1 MSNEVFVQ
9 DNNQSVLTNATVT
22 SNGSTILT
30 GYGFQQVALVINV
43 KAAPTGTSPTI
54 TFTIQEVD
62 PGDKTTT
69 FGNSATTGSITGT
82 GVTKAV
88 INTTTSGSLQI
99 SWTISGASASFTQL
113 YATVVAKATPS
124 TQTVS
129 VVASAASNG
138 LVFGQVTGTANTL
151 SSLRATTYTEQTT
164 NFTGSVKSSSTND
177 TNSAGTGARSVII
190 TYYDQTGAGPFTETV
205 NLNGTTAVNLVNTNH
220 CFIEKMVVATV
231 GSTSSNQGTISLFT
245 GSGGTGTTVGSI
257 GVGNIVSIGTVGDN
271 RTLWSHHYVA
281 SGKTASI
288 LTISAGTNGNQ
299 SGVVF
304 LRVATPT
311 TANSAEFQITE
322 AIATVSA
329 AGSSSVFRVA
339 GAPLQIA
346 GPARITQYLVPN
358 GSNTTFYG
366 GFEYS
371 EL

>member
-9 DNNQSVLTNATVT
+9 DNNQAVLTNATVT
-22 SNGSTILT
+22 SSGSAVLT
-30 GYGFQQVALVINV
+30 GYGFQQISLVVNV
-43 KAAPTGTSPTI
+43 KASPTGTTPTI

-69 FGNSATTGSITGT
+69 FGNSASTQAINAI
-82 GVTKAV
+82 GVFSAI
-88 INTTTSGSLQI
+88 INTTTSGSVKV
-99 SWTISGASASFTQL
+99 SWTVTGASASFTQL
-113 YATVVAKATPS
+113 YATVVAKSTPS
-124 TQTVS
+124 SQTVS
-129 VVASAASNG
+129 VVASAANNG
-138 LVFGQVTGTANTL
+138 LVFGQVVG
-151 SSLRATTYTEQTT
+151 SSGVLASIRATTYTEQTT
-164 NFTGSVKSSSTND
+164 AAQRSLKSSSAND
-177 TNSAGTGARSVII
+177 ASAGTGARTVII
-190 TYYDQTGAGPFTETV
+190 TYFDATGAGPFTETV
-205 NLNGTTAVNLVNTNH
+205 TMNGITAVNTTNTNI
-220 CFIEKMVVATV
+220 CFIEKMVVSTV
-231 GSTSSNQGTISLFT
+231 GSNASNVGTISIFT
-245 GSGGTGTTVGSI
+245 TTGGGGSAFGSI
-257 GVGNIVSIGTVGDN
+257 GVGNIVSAVGDN

-281 SGKTASI
+281 NGKTASI
-288 LTISAGTNGNQ
+288 LTISGGTNGNQ

-311 TANSAEFQITE
+311 VSNSAEFQVTE

-339 GAPLQIA
+339 GAPLQIT

>member
-22 SNGSTILT
+22 SNGSAILT
-30 GYGFQQVALVINV
+30 GYGFQQVSLVVNV
-43 KAAPTGTSPTI
+43 KAAPTGTTPTLV
-54 TFTIQEVD
+54 FTIQEVD

-69 FGNSATTGSITGT
+69 FGNSATTSSITTT
-82 GVTKAV
+82 GVFTAI
-88 INTTTSGSLQI
+88 INTTTSGSLKV
-99 SWTISGASASFTQL
+99 SWTISGASASFTQV
-113 YATVVAKATPS
+113 YATVVAKSTPS
-124 TQTVS
+124 SQTVS

-138 LVFGQVTGTANTL
+138 LVFGQVVGSAGTLA
-151 SSLRATTYTEQTT
+151 SIRATTYTEQTT
-164 NFTGSVKSSSTND
+164 AAQRSVKSASTSD
-177 TNSAGTGARSVII
+177 TSAGTGARTIII
-190 TYYDQTGAGPFTETV
+190 TYYDASMNGPFTETIT
-205 NLNGTTAVNLVNTNH
+205 LNGTTAVNTTNTNI

-231 GSTSSNQGTISLFT
+231 GSGGVNAGVISIFT
-245 GSGGTGTTVGSI
+245 TTGGGGSAFGSI
-257 GVGNIVSIGTVGDN
+257 GTGNVVSATGDN

-281 SGKTASI
+281 NGKTASI
-288 LTISAGTNGNQ
+288 LTISGGTNGNQ

-311 TANSAEFQITE
+311 VTNSAEFQVTE

-339 GAPLQIA
+339 GAPLQIT

>member
-22 SNGSTILT
+22 SNGSTVIT

-69 FGNSATTGSITGT
+69 FGNSATTGSITGI

-99 SWTISGASASFTQL
+99 SWTISGAGASFTQL

-129 VVASAASNG
+129 VVSSAATNG
-138 LVFGQVTGTANTL
+138 LVFGQVTGTSGTL
-151 SSLRATTYTEQTT
+151 SSIRATTYTEQT
-164 NFTGSVKSSSTND
+164 SAAQRSLKSSSAND
-177 TNSAGTGARSVII
+177 ASGNTGARTVII
-190 TYYDQTGAGPFTETV
+190 TYFDATGAGPFTETV
-205 NLNGTTAVNLVNTNH
+205 TMNGLTAVNTTNTNI
-220 CFIEKMVVATV
+220 CFIEKMVVSTV
-231 GSTSSNQGTISLFT
+231 GGNGSNVGTISIFT
-245 GSGGTGTTVGSI
+245 TTGGGGSAFGSI
-257 GVGNIVSIGTVGDN
+257 GVGNIVSTAGDN

-288 LTISAGTNGNQ
+288 LTISGGTTGNQ
-299 SGVVF
+299 SGIIF
-304 LRVATPT
+304 LRVASPT
-311 TANSAEFQITE
+311 IANNAEFQVTE